1 MRKILWGIC
10 IGMQKKRFKL
20 LFLQRLEDEKERLA
34 KRRCCEQFS
43 VDTRY
48 APFLLQEFIGLT
60 TFFVHLYRF
69 IYTFQH
75 CPRTR
80 FLTSIR
86 WAKST
91 ESSNYCTNYHHMIMK
106 SGKSKKEEVWLS
118 KWVILNLDVFQVLQ
132 QSEGRWE
139 EGIEVICG
147 TAETRRSGQGNRQAD
162 AGDIAHPFRMWKRKP
177 YKKSRTFITW

>member
-1 MRKILWGIC
+1 MIC
-10 IGMQKKRFKL
+10 IIQVTDVKNSLGDLHWHAKKKKRIKL
-20 LFLQRLEDEKERLA
+20 LFLERLEDEKERLA

-106 SGKSKKEEVWLS
+106 SGKSSLKK
-118 KWVILNLDVFQVLQ
+118 
-132 QSEGRWE
+132 
-139 EGIEVICG
+139 
-147 TAETRRSGQGNRQAD
+147 
-162 AGDIAHPFRMWKRKP
+162 
-177 YKKSRTFITW
+177 KKSDFQNG

>member
-1 MRKILWGIC
+1 MACKK
-10 IGMQKKRFKL
+10 KKRFKL

-106 SGKSKKEEVWLS
+106 SGKSSLKK
-118 KWVILNLDVFQVLQ
+118 
-132 QSEGRWE
+132 
-139 EGIEVICG
+139 
-147 TAETRRSGQGNRQAD
+147 
-162 AGDIAHPFRMWKRKP
+162 
-177 YKKSRTFITW
+177 KKSDFQNG